1 MRIKNSLICKS
12 TTSFGALVV
21 AVFLLITFAVVSTS
35 GVTHAITG
43 SDSEHG
49 RLITIYDR
57 GIEKNIISQAAT
69 VGDVLKE
76 ASITLDSKDAV
87 EPSVNEILVA
97 SNYQINIYRARPV
110 IIVDGNIRQKVMTP
124 YQTADQIAASAGV
137 TLFPEDKTLID
148 RVDNLAEGAGLQL
161 TITRATPFQFT
172 LYGKTTIART
182 QGKTVGEML
191 TGKGLKLSSDDRV
204 TPSQDTPLI
213 NNLIVRVWREGKQ
226 TISVDEFVDFDIDKT
241 EDTNQSVG
249 YLDVITPGVKGVRSV
264 TYEVIIQDGQEVSRT
279 EIASVIMK
287 PATKQVEIVGV
298 KGEYTTPSENETI
311 TWGFL
316 ISNGFSRLQTAG
328 IMGNLMQEHGFRTT
342 SASGGYGLVQWTGG
356 RKTELLAMP
365 YPENIYTQ
373 LNFLMHELNTNYN
386 SVKSE
391 MMSSITLEDAV
402 NIFQNKFERCGI
414 CMESYRLGYAR
425 NILASH

>member
-1 MRIKNSLICKS
+1 MNSLIRKS
-12 TTSFGALVV
+12 VTPFGTLVV
-21 AVFLLITFAVVSTS
+21 AVLFLIIMAIISIS
-35 GVTHAITG
+35 SVTHATDNND
-43 SDSEHG
+43 SDRG
-49 RLITIYDR
+49 RLITIHDR
-57 GIEKNIISQAAT
+57 GDEKVIVSQAAT

-76 ASITLDSKDAV
+76 ADIVLDSKDAV
-87 EPSVNEILVA
+87 EPTVSEKLVA

-124 YQTADQIAASAGV
+124 YQTADQIAASARV
-137 TLFPEDKTLID
+137 TLFSEDKTLID

-161 TITRATPFQFT
+161 TITRAIPFQFT

-213 NNLIVRVWREGKQ
+213 NNLTVRVWREGKQ
-226 TISVDEFVDFDIDKT
+226 TISVDESVDFDIDKT
-241 EDTNQSVG
+241 EDANQSVG

-287 PATKQVEIVGV
+287 PATKQVEIVGA

-311 TWGFL
+311 AWDFL

-356 RKTELLAMP
+356 RKAELLAMP